1 MRSAERRVRTGL
13 ETASNRQSG
22 LSRRVARQRD
32 RKMSAGLFEHPS
44 PYSLLKPKF
53 HVALIARFGI
63 LLCAS
68 DGKKVP

>member
-1 MRSAERRVRTGL
+1 M
-13 ETASNRQSG
+13 
-22 LSRRVARQRD
+22 ARQLD

-44 PYSLLKPKF
+44 PYSPLKPKF